1 MKRRFLKTISV
12 VTMSMV
18 LGLGSISSFASDNV
32 MEIIRDGSEKI
43 LENAN
48 TEDRNVMKLVKVASD
63 NLLNNI
69 KANMISDGNIKTEK
83 VSLKDRVKK

>member
-12 VTMSMV
+12 VTMSMM

-43 LENAN
+43 LENVN